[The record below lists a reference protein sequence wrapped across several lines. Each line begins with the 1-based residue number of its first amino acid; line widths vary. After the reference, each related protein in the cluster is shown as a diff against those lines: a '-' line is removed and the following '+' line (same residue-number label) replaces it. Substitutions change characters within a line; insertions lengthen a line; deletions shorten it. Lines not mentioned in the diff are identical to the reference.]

1 MALVVNPN
9 IPFFEKTVV
18 VDRMLEMGEG
28 IDVVNAN
35 GETALMMAVKRNNR
49 KMIEYLL
56 EKGASPNIP
65 DDMGVTP
72 LMVATFNGQ
81 LYNMALLHYY
91 GAFAGDVCAEYE
103 FDAFDIADKQAIKKL
118 LNLSAQ
124 HKISL
129 VDDRV
134 IKAYLYSRPEFANN
148 EHLRNMNENELS
160 SFIEFLAEPKM
171 SKDKNARLYNEDALI
186 EYLKPILKIDD
197 EKEIGNLLTKLP
209 KGRGMLGIS
218 ATKIILEKLKEDVVT
233 HREITDKLAETDK
246 RFMAEEEIARQ
257 NQGKCFQLLPLAIW
271 LMRKTLIN
279 MSLKQIICYGSGR
292 KSYIQHYLLNYKEN
306 AS

>member
-1 MALVVNPN
+1 MREDIVFEELIEQIDLILNSSKPLPYHMKAERKLAEVLRHLQEIPEYDNLKQFEPLFDVESFLIHFLASADYTDLLKIIDRSTMKFKHIDDYTHLMALVVNPN

-103 FDAFDIADKQAIKKL
+103 FDAFDIADITQNSTAKEL
-118 LNLSAQ
+118 LQDLAQ
-124 HKISL
+124 
-129 VDDRV
+129 
-134 IKAYLYSRPEFANN
+134 
-148 EHLRNMNENELS
+148 
-160 SFIEFLAEPKM
+160 
-171 SKDKNARLYNEDALI
+171 
-186 EYLKPILKIDD
+186 
-197 EKEIGNLLTKLP
+197 
-209 KGRGMLGIS
+209 
-218 ATKIILEKLKEDVVT
+218 
-233 HREITDKLAETDK
+233 
-246 RFMAEEEIARQ
+246 Q
-257 NQGKCFQLLPLAIW
+257 
-271 LMRKTLIN
+271 
-279 MSLKQIICYGSGR
+279 
-292 KSYIQHYLLNYKEN
+292 
-306 AS
+306 